1 VSENLR
7 KLIGVAVMAAIV
19 VVGVVA
25 TSGDDSDFDR
35 TRNALFG
42 LPKGAGL
49 DAQVQQP
56 GDAEL
61 DLTQAIRAAAKCDE
75 GHVLIS
81 TGDPVSPWRC
91 GPLLIELATAAD
103 ENRRPRQI
111 RGTSGAII
119 GAWDQYLEDSAPCRM
134 VHALA
139 ESDTGQAWYDVYEP
153 AVVTRLA
160 EQQGMIARV
169 SCIGDLAT
177 GTAQRDLVRILQDV
191 GFRNVAAD
199 GSWSDWNKDVR
210 VRIEVD
216 GQTGLVQQ
224 VFIEI
229 VNPADL
235 RQ

>member
-1 VSENLR
+1 
-7 KLIGVAVMAAIV
+7 
-19 VVGVVA
+19 
-25 TSGDDSDFDR
+25 
-35 TRNALFG
+35 
-42 LPKGAGL
+42 
-49 DAQVQQP
+49 
-56 GDAEL
+56 
-61 DLTQAIRAAAKCDE
+61 
-75 GHVLIS
+75 
-81 TGDPVSPWRC
+81 
-91 GPLLIELATAAD
+91 
-103 ENRRPRQI
+103 
-111 RGTSGAII
+111 
-119 GAWDQYLEDSAPCRM
+119 M

-139 ESDTGQAWYDVYEP
+139 ETDTGQVWNDVYEP
-153 AVVTRLA
+153 AVVTRLS

-169 SCIGDLAT
+169 SCMGDLAT